1 MKLLAELSPD
11 VIAFLGIFLGVLFRT
26 LAPAIRKWREA
37 ESKGEVFNIQQR
49 YTATAVASIF
59 IAFVTTMV
67 GLQTF
72 QKVPDGFILFQT
84 AFLYGLGLNA
94 LINEVSTWF

>member
-1 MKLLAELSPD
+1 LLELSPD

-37 ESKGEVFNIQQR
+37 ESKGETFTVSGK
-49 YTATAVASIF
+49 YTATAIASIL
-59 IAFVTTMV
+59 IAFITTML

-72 QKVPDGFILFQT
+72 QMTPDGFTLFQT

>member
-1 MKLLAELSPD
+1 LPELSLD

-37 ESKGEVFNIQQR
+37 EGKGETFTLSR
-49 YTATAVASIF
+49 KYTATAVTSFF
-59 IAFVTTMV
+59 IAFVTAMLGMQAFTIP
-67 GLQTF
+67 
-72 QKVPDGFILFQT
+72 PDGFSLFQT

-94 LINEVSTWF
+94 LINEVATWF

>member
-1 MKLLAELSPD
+1 VLTPN

-37 ESKGEVFNIQQR
+37 ESKGETFRISKK
-49 YTATAVASIF
+49 YTGTAIASLV
-59 IAFVTTMV
+59 IAFATTMV
-67 GLQTF
+67 GMQTF
-72 QKVPDGFILFQT
+72 NVQPEGFTLFKA

-94 LINEVSTWF
+94 LINEVATWF